1 MRKFR
6 KGRKR
11 KTRNI
16 SYTKGSLDHV
26 LGILKKSTLLRKLL
40 NKRIHN
46 IMYFII
52 NDKHAD
58 FKWSF
63 EDE

>member
-11 KTRNI
+11 RTRNI

-26 LGILKKSTLLRKLL
+26 LGTMKKSRLLRKLL
-40 NKRIHN
+40 NKRMHN

-52 NDKHAD
+52 HDKHAD